1 MAPMHVCG
9 KDLTPVD
16 RKAWRQAITL
26 LMGLKLRNGFG
37 KKDLAAAVET
47 ALQRGSARRK
57 CEDCGLKVGSG
68 ATKSGAPE
76 GM

>member
-1 MAPMHVCG
+1 MAP
-9 KDLTPVD
+9 LTVRTLSPED
-16 RKAWRQAITL
+16 RKVWHQAIAML
-26 LMGLKLRNGFG
+26 VGLKLRNGFG